1 MRLNLPKERIF
12 FAKPPIWKRLLAF
25 LIDLSIIN
33 LVIAAPFR
41 NILAQLIPQSQSYA
55 EAYNYVLMNP
65 GVSYSIYVVTFLIAF
80 LALFYFTILEWG
92 IGQTIGKKLLGLWV
106 VQDLGDKSISKNKAI
121 SPGFWQCLLRHLII
135 IPITPF
141 LLLWIVDPM
150 VSVFSKKQQRLSE
163 MITRTKVLVEYR
175 G

>member
-1 MRLNLPKERIF
+1 MGLNLPKERIF
-12 FAKPPIWKRLLAF
+12 FAKPPVWKRLLAF

-33 LVIAAPFR
+33 LVVATPFR
-41 NILAQLIPQSQSYA
+41 NILAQLVPRSQSYT

-65 GVSYSIYVVTFLIAF
+65 GVSYSLYVVTFLIAF
-80 LALFYFTILEWG
+80 LALIYFTILEWG
-92 IGQTIGKKLLGLWV
+92 LGQTIGKKLLGLWV
-106 VQDLGDKSISKNKAI
+106 VRDLGDNISKYKLA

-141 LLLWIVDPM
+141 LLLWIIDPI
-150 VSVFSKKQQRLSE
+150 VSMFSGKQQRLSE
-163 MITRTKVLVEYR
+163 KITRTKVVAEYR